1 MRYFL
6 LIIFCSVSI
15 SASAQWYKNPV
26 DAIKYAFKKHTRYPM
41 IPNVKDNSVK
51 HLAVAKVPNYKITKS
66 VIDVSPYALYMLEA
80 SVMKTAQH
88 NMRFRVYNAA
98 SYNFS
103 DLAQMYL
110 KQNRLSEAKWYLLQS
125 LQISRQQNDD
135 RHTITNLM
143 GLATVKAGYGDYVQ
157 ANHDLAEARMLAAS
171 RGLNSDVLAI
181 EKQIR
186 FLQDTKLNP
195 KAEIRYAETA
205 DTGPQTQPT
214 IK

>member
-15 SASAQWYKNPV
+15 SASAQWYKNPIEAV
-26 DAIKYAFKKHTRYPM
+26 KYAFKKHTRYPM
-41 IPNVKDNSVK
+41 IANVQDNSVRRMALVK
-51 HLAVAKVPNYKITKS
+51 LPNDKITKA
-66 VIDVSPYALYMLEA
+66 VIDFNPYALFLMEA
-80 SVMKTAQH
+80 SVMRTAQH
-88 NMRFRVYNAA
+88 NMRFRIYNAA

-157 ANHDLAEARMLAAS
+157 ANQDLAEARTLAAS
-171 RGLNSDVLAI
+171 RGLNSDVTAI
-181 EKQIR
+181 EKQMR
-186 FLQDTKLNP
+186 FLQDNKLNP
-195 KAEIRYAETA
+195 RAEIRYAEIA
-205 DTGPQTQPT
+205 DAGPKPAN
-214 IK
+214 K